1 MIDKLL
7 DYYCVALTKLM
18 AVLLAMMVV
27 MVFTNVVLRYAFNS
41 GISVTEELSRWLF
54 VWMTF
59 AGAIVAV
66 REHGHLGTDF
76 LVGRLPV
83 MGKKICLVIGYI
95 LMLYMCWLMLQGSW
109 AQTLINMKTAAPA
122 TGWSQGWFYGT
133 GVVFAVSAGVMLLLD
148 LYKLVTGQVKDEDL
162 IAIKESEEQTH
173 GADGTK
179 HGSTHVA
186 KPEGASK

>member
-1 MIDKLL
+1 MIDRLL
-7 DYYCVALTKLM
+7 DTYCAILTKVM
-18 AVLLAMMVV
+18 AALLAIMVV

-76 LVGRLPV
+76 LVGKLPV
-83 MGKKICLVIGYI
+83 IGKKICLIIGYL

-109 AQTLINMKTAAPA
+109 AQTVINMKTAAPA

-133 GVVFAVSAGVMLLLD
+133 GVAFAVSAGVMLLLD
-148 LYKLVTGQVKDEDL
+148 FYKLLSGQVRDEDL
-162 IAIKESEEQTH
+162 INIRESEEQ
-173 GADGTK
+173 AIS
-179 HGSTHVA
+179 ST
-186 KPEGASK
+186 PIEGAAK

>member
-7 DYYCVALTKLM
+7 DAYCAVLTKVM
-18 AVLLAMMVV
+18 AALLAMMVV

-66 REHGHLGTDF
+66 REHAHLGTDF
-76 LVGRLPV
+76 LVGRLPIA
-83 MGKKICLVIGYI
+83 GKKFCLGVGYV

-109 AQTLINMKTAAPA
+109 AQTMINLNTAAPA

-133 GVVFAVSAGVMLLLD
+133 GVVFAVSAGLMLLLD
-148 LYKLVTGQVKDEDL
+148 LYKLVSGQVKDEDL
-162 IAIKESEEQTH
+162 IAIKESEDATH
-173 GADGTK
+173 GA
-179 HGSTHVA
+179 H
-186 KPEGASK
+186 EGASK

>member
-7 DYYCVALTKLM
+7 DYYCAALTKIM
-18 AVLLAMMVV
+18 AVLLAIMVV

-76 LVGRLPV
+76 LVGKLPV
-83 MGKKICLVIGYI
+83 IGKKVCLIVGYL

-109 AQTLINMKTAAPA
+109 AQMVINMKTAAPA

-133 GVVFAVSAGVMLLLD
+133 GVVFAISAGVMLLLD
-148 LYKLVTGQVKDEDL
+148 FYKLISGKVRDEDL
-162 IAIKESEEQTH
+162 INIRESEEQAIT
-173 GADGTK
+173 ASPAT
-179 HGSTHVA
+179 TV
-186 KPEGASK
+186 PTEGAVK

>member
-1 MIDKLL
+1 MKEKKGEKSMIDKLL

-18 AVLLAMMVV
+18 AVLLAIMVV

-76 LVGRLPV
+76 MVGKLPV
-83 MGKKICLVIGYI
+83 IGKKICLVIGYL

-109 AQTLINMKTAAPA
+109 VQMKINLQTAAPA

-148 LYKLVTGQVKDEDL
+148 FYKLLSGQVRDEDL
-162 IAIKESEEQTH
+162 INIRESEEQ
-173 GADGTK
+173 AI
-179 HGSTHVA
+179 SSS
-186 KPEGASK
+186 PIEGAAK

>member
-1 MIDKLL
+1 MLDKLL
-7 DYYCVALTKLM
+7 DQYCKALTLVM
-18 AVLLAMMVV
+18 AVLLAIMVV
-27 MVFTNVVLRYAFNS
+27 MVFTNVVLRYGFNS
-41 GISVTEELSRWLF
+41 GISITEELSRWLF

-76 LVGRLPV
+76 FVGRLSII
-83 MGKKICLVIGYI
+83 GKKICLVIGYI

-109 AQTLINMKTAAPA
+109 AQTIINLKTAAPA

-133 GVVFAVSAGVMLLLD
+133 GVVFAVSAGIMLLLD

-162 IAIKESEEQTH
+162 ITIKESEDQTH
-173 GADGTK
+173 G
-179 HGSTHVA
+179 VA
-186 KPEGASK
+186 K